1 MENNEALM
9 EEIKQL
15 KKNQLLMFEL
25 YNNISQDLAK
35 LSITNE
41 TLLCLFAHIYGIDKK
56 VTYEIVH
63 YLRERGFTV
72 AQIATLLNCSS
83 ANIYSVIKRG
93 SRKPKKSKDETSED
107 KE

>member
-25 YNNISQDLAK
+25 YNNISQELTK
-35 LSITNE
+35 LSMTNE
-41 TLLCLFAHIYGIDKK
+41 TLICLFAHIYGIDKK

-72 AQIATLLNCSS
+72 TQIATLLNCTR
-83 ANIYSVIKRG
+83 ANIYAVIQKG
-93 SRKPKKSKDETSED
+93 SRNSKKSKDETSED